1 MREIEEDAVN
11 PAVVWRYDTVGE
23 AGSASSALDAAGI
36 GFAVLDENII
46 VLNWLYSNAVGG
58 VKLMVRREDLEEA
71 FEILSTSSREA
82 TADEEVTD
90 PLAPEPEQQPAVC
103 PSCGGAAFA
112 RIPRLKIF
120 AALALVAFGVGV
132 AINQPGLALALA
144 VSVALILAFVP
155 SHRCT
160 NCGERWNAPEP
171 AESVIEP
178 PPPTASDR
186 TERHCRRCGSLE
198 VHRIYYRRL
207 KAIPLY
213 FTFTI
218 FVVAP
223 VCLLL
228 PRRRCD
234 QCGLRT
240 YF

>member
-1 MREIEEDAVN
+1 MTAI
-11 PAVVWRYDTVGE
+11 VWRYTTVGE
-23 AGSASSALDAAGI
+23 AGSARSALDAAGVDV
-36 GFAVLDENII
+36 AVLDENII
-46 VLNWLYSNAVGG
+46 ALNWLYSNAVGG

-71 FEILSTSSREA
+71 FEILSSSSREA
-82 TADEEVTD
+82 AADDEVTD
-90 PLAPEPEQQPAVC
+90 APAQESEDQPAAC
-103 PSCGGAAFA
+103 LSCGGAAFA

-132 AINQPGLALALA
+132 AINQPGLA
-144 VSVALILAFVP
+144 VALVVSMLLIIAFVP

-171 AESVIEP
+171 PESVIEA
-178 PPPTASDR
+178 PPPTASDL
-186 TERHCRRCGSLE
+186 TERHCRRCGSSD

-213 FTFTI
+213 FTFTV

-223 VCLLL
+223 ICLLL
-228 PRRRCD
+228 PRWRCD
-234 QCGLRT
+234 QCGLKM